1 MAACRPRTHLLIV
14 VFIRE
19 FCTSFRFLA
28 HPDAYRTRAV
38 EVAMNAVTEVTE
50 QLLLPDVIQVGSSPI
65 YAAVSPNGQRVY
77 VTNFGSGSVSVI
89 DTATHT
95 VRTTIAVPAGPWG
108 IAIAPDGLH
117 AYVAAFGNSHVV
129 VIDTATNTVTQD
141 ITGLNK
147 PLGLAVTPDGSRV
160 YVASQG
166 GNRVDVIS
174 TATNTVTAS
183 VPVGIGPRNLA
194 ITPDGAEVYVTE
206 EGTNTVRVID
216 TATNTVTAVLTG
228 FTFPRGVAV
237 SPDGQR
243 VYVTDYG
250 GDQLDVIDTSIHAVV
265 DTYTGLS
272 IPFGVA
278 VTSDGLL
285 AYVACDGNDS
295 VAVLDLIARKTL
307 TRVPGFHAPYWLAIT
322 PDNSEIYVTNNGNET
337 VQVITAPAGVYPN
350 VGPMSGGIPV
360 TITGE
365 GLGNTTAVRFG
376 CLPAASFRIINDHQ
390 IRAVSPLFVSD
401 VKIDVTLGQNTTR
414 TVGRFYYLQ
423 DSVMTGISRTSGPL
437 SGGDTLTVT
446 GRGLITTTEVRFGN
460 VSVTPSTLLDDR
472 LTVTVPP
479 AQAPGPVPV
488 TVVTKSNAYGRAV
501 YTYTNPPGISS
512 VTPTSGPTSG
522 GTPVLIEGTAL
533 AFTQTVTI
541 GGTQADFGII
551 SATRVAAVTPPAAA
565 PGPADVVVTTTSG
578 TATAPGAFLYT

>member
-1 MAACRPRTHLLIV
+1 MGYWRM
-14 VFIRE
+14 
-19 FCTSFRFLA
+19 S
-28 HPDAYRTRAV
+28 RAT
-38 EVAMNAVTEVTE
+38 AMN
-50 QLLLPDVIQVGSSPI
+50 
-65 YAAVSPNGQRVY
+65 
-77 VTNFGSGSVSVI
+77 
-89 DTATHT
+89 
-95 VRTTIAVPAGPWG
+95 
-108 IAIAPDGLH
+108 
-117 AYVAAFGNSHVV
+117 
-129 VIDTATNTVTQD
+129 
-141 ITGLNK
+141 
-147 PLGLAVTPDGSRV
+147 
-160 YVASQG
+160 
-166 GNRVDVIS
+166 
-174 TATNTVTAS
+174 
-183 VPVGIGPRNLA
+183 
-194 ITPDGAEVYVTE
+194 
-206 EGTNTVRVID
+206 
-216 TATNTVTAVLTG
+216 
-228 FTFPRGVAV
+228 
-237 SPDGQR
+237 
-243 VYVTDYG
+243 
-250 GDQLDVIDTSIHAVV
+250 
-265 DTYTGLS
+265 
-272 IPFGVA
+272 
-278 VTSDGLL
+278 
-285 AYVACDGNDS
+285 S

-337 VQVITAPAGVYPN
+337 VQVINAPAGVYPN
-350 VGPMSGGIPV
+350 VGPMSGETPV

-376 CLPAASFRIINDHQ
+376 CLSAASFRVINDHQ

-472 LTVTVPP
+472 VTVTVPP

-488 TVVTKSNAYGRAV
+488 TVVTQSNAYGRAV

-512 VTPTSGPTSG
+512 VTPASGPTSG

-533 AFTQTVTI
+533 AFTQTVTN

-551 SATRVAAVTPPAAA
+551 SATRVAVVTPPAAA